1 MLVVCCY
8 SPPLP
13 LPSTPL
19 EPQVALFLPI
29 TASRRKDE
37 RGGGVG
43 RRGWGLT
50 RLFGYFPLPPVRP
63 FSLPTV
69 ATKSE
74 ETQIWFL
81 SFPGFFPSP
90 QSVPS
95 ALPPANRTVGGK
107 CGSGEK
113 RKRGK
118 APHSSSTFSSSKQ
131 SPSLPSSSFA
141 KPLFSADIALFLP
154 PAVGGG

>member
-1 MLVVCCY
+1 MLFVVIPLLY
-8 SPPLP
+8 PSPPRLLSP
-13 LPSTPL
+13 KW
-19 EPQVALFLPI
+19 LFF
-29 TASRRKDE
+29 SRSQP
-37 RGGGVG
+37 RGEKTKEEEGG

-69 ATKSE
+69 ATKSG